1 MGVPVPYSIR
11 EVDGKSATIMELI
24 DDLHDQCFPDYDQ
37 SRLSLTG
44 SWWIVRDLDEDEP
57 AAFCGLWPSVRTPEA
72 GYLARSG
79 VLPAHRGRGLQR
91 RMIKLRERKARN
103 LGWISMLSDTVED
116 NTASANNLIRCGY
129 TLWLPPVRWATEGS
143 LYWRREL
150 VSGVG

>member
-1 MGVPVPYSIR
+1 
-11 EVDGKSATIMELI
+11 
-24 DDLHDQCFPDYDQ
+24 
-37 SRLSLTG
+37 
-44 SWWIVRDLDEDEP
+44 
-57 AAFCGLWPSVRTPEA
+57 
-72 GYLARSG
+72 
-79 VLPAHRGRGLQR
+79 
-91 RMIKLRERKARN
+91 MIKLRERKARN